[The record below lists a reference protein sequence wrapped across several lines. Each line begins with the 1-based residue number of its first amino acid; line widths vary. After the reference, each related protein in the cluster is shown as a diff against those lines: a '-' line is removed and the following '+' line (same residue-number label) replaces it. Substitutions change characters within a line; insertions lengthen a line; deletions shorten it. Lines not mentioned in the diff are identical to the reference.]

1 MSSTAAKTP
10 QDNELYGGSMSE
22 QVPQVPQA
30 PQDNNYSY
38 NAYAGGPMPGA
49 PAAAPV
55 PPKRPKQV
63 DSSFILLMITLVLTV
78 ISVPAGIA
86 ILGSD
91 ENRALMESEAAAAGF
106 TLDMDAALAA
116 GSMVLVVMGIF
127 CFAIT
132 LLVAIF
138 IRKGHNWARIVLA
151 VYAGLSV
158 LTLVTGTN
166 LLGWWGILLMV
177 SATVP
182 LFMKP
187 SPAYFSE
194 MKQYRLSR
202 KFSQVQ

>member
-1 MSSTAAKTP
+1 
-10 QDNELYGGSMSE
+10 MSE
-22 QVPQVPQA
+22 QVPQVPPA

-38 NAYAGGPMPGA
+38 NSYAGGQMPGA

-63 DSSFILLMITLVLTV
+63 DSSFVLLMITLVLTV

-86 ILGSD
+86 FLASD
-91 ENRALMESEAAAAGF
+91 ENKAAMQADAAAAGF
-106 TLDMDAALAA
+106 TLDLDVAIAA
-116 GSMVLVVMGIF
+116 GAMVLVVMGII

-158 LTLVTGTN
+158 LTLLTGTN

-177 SATVP
+177 AATVP
-182 LFMKP
+182 LFLKP
-187 SPAYFSE
+187 APAYFSE